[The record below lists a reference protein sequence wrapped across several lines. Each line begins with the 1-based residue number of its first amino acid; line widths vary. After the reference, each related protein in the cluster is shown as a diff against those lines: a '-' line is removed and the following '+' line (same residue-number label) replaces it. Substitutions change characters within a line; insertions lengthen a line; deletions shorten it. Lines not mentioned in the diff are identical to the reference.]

1 MREADAQAAEV
12 HRLWETGKS
21 QEALPLARK
30 VVATR
35 RELLGEAHEMVANSL
50 GRLAEYQ
57 EALGD
62 IDGARAARQQV
73 VDIRVRLLG
82 KTHWEV
88 TDARLALAD
97 CQRLATL
104 TPGSRLELKSADQ
117 LFHEAGELRARGRF
131 REAISPVQQSLAIRR
146 RLLGEDHRLVADALN
161 RLGLLYFSQLEL
173 DQADAPYQQA
183 ATIRKRVLGE
193 DHPDYAE
200 SLNNLATIAMKRAR
214 PGQAEEM
221 LKRAKEIMKTSFGEQ
236 NASYLICLHDLA
248 GFYHNRGDLAQAE
261 AIMRQA
267 LGIARTVFE
276 PEDPMYLGFL
286 SDLATVLVKRADD
299 QLGRG
304 QYESAQRLL
313 WERRAFEAMAYGDLD
328 WRTTD
333 ARLDWSDANR
343 LARLEPD
350 QRRLFAESMAMLKR
364 SEESSR
370 RGEFRDA
377 VDGAEEALRGLEAT
391 LGRGN
396 RRCLRIVDRLG
407 VLLARQGKLAGAESV
422 LLRSTEAHRLALG
435 EEHPDYAA
443 TLINL
448 SRVYSIQRRR
458 RSGRALGPARDG
470 DPRDGGWRP
479 IPADDGGHGW
489 PDRRAT

>member
-1 MREADAQAAEV
+1 
-12 HRLWETGKS
+12 
-21 QEALPLARK
+21 
-30 VVATR
+30 
-35 RELLGEAHEMVANSL
+35 
-50 GRLAEYQ
+50 
-57 EALGD
+57 
-62 IDGARAARQQV
+62 
-73 VDIRVRLLG
+73 
-82 KTHWEV
+82 
-88 TDARLALAD
+88 
-97 CQRLATL
+97 
-104 TPGSRLELKSADQ
+104 
-117 LFHEAGELRARGRF
+117 
-131 REAISPVQQSLAIRR
+131 
-146 RLLGEDHRLVADALN
+146 
-161 RLGLLYFSQLEL
+161 
-173 DQADAPYQQA
+173 
-183 ATIRKRVLGE
+183 
-193 DHPDYAE
+193 
-200 SLNNLATIAMKRAR
+200 
-214 PGQAEEM
+214 
-221 LKRAKEIMKTSFGEQ
+221 
-236 NASYLICLHDLA
+236 
-248 GFYHNRGDLAQAE
+248 
-261 AIMRQA
+261 MRQA

-377 VDGAEEALRGLEAT
+377 VDGAEVALRGLEAT

-407 VLLARQGKLAGAESV
+407 VLLARQGDLAGAESV
-422 LLRSTEAHRLALG
+422 LRRSTEAHRLALG

-448 SRVYSIQRRR
+448 SRVYSIQGDDARAEPLARRAMAILETAVGDRSPLTMAAMDSLIVVR
-458 RSGRALGPARDG
+458 RELSKRAEASGDFAKAQQFREEILALTIRRFGETAPEVTAAKAALGRLDKIQPGDG
-470 DPRDGGWRP
+470 KSQPKSP
-479 IPADDGGHGW
+479 
-489 PDRRAT
+489 